1 MAFISKYAKSLT
13 GEGGVM
19 MVEVGSGEGRGG
31 GEKISEAV

>member
-1 MAFISKYAKSLT
+1 VKSLT

-31 GEKISEAV
+31 GGEKISEAV